1 MLETSDGFV
10 FCPSRDEILLRVSE
24 EDISPVQ
31 TLPVPGTYYMLVFK
45 RDISHK
51 VQQQN

>member
-1 MLETSDGFV
+1 VLETSDGFV

-31 TLPVPGTYYMLVFK
+31 TLPVPGTYYMFVFK
-45 RDISHK
+45 RDISHS
-51 VQQQN
+51 